1 MSSFAASGLYVPT
14 WIDILDTTQMA
25 IDLDLE
31 THKLALY
38 TDTETPDFSTETV
51 YSSTNEV
58 SDAGG
63 ANYVAK
69 GAAVTTTA
77 VSESPTG
84 TIMWDAADV
93 SWTPVTF
100 TAHGGK
106 IHAAALTEELI
117 VGITFGADYT
127 ATAGTFTVSWNPLG
141 ILTIDCTP

>member
-1 MSSFAASGLYVPT
+1 MAFSASGLYVKT

-38 TDTETPDFSTETV
+38 TDTLTPNYSTGTV
-51 YSSTNEV
+51 YSATNEV
-58 SDAGG
+58 SST
-63 ANYVAK
+63 NYTAK
-69 GAAVTTTA
+69 GKAITTTT
-77 VSESPTG
+77 VTESPAG
-84 TIMWDAADV
+84 TIMWDADDV

-100 TAHGGK
+100 TAHGGI

-127 ATAGTFTVSWNPLG
+127 ATAGTFTVTWNALG